1 MIRHI
6 VLFSAKTPKNIEPI
20 YQGLKTLETIQGDW
34 TLTVTKNTKQDQ
46 IANEIDV
53 VVYGEFPN
61 ETTLNTYKADPVY
74 QNAITIVR
82 PLRNKRIAVDI
93 PA

>member
-6 VLFSAKTPKNIEPI
+6 VLFTSKKAEDIDAI
-20 YQGLKTLETIQGDW
+20 YDGLKTLESIQGNW
-34 TLTVTKNTKQDQ
+34 TLSITKNEKLDQ

-53 VVYGEFPN
+53 VVYGEFPD
-61 ETTLNTYKADPVY
+61 ESALQEYKAHPVY
-74 QNAITIVR
+74 EEAIKVVR
-82 PLRNKRIAVDI
+82 PLRDQRIAVDI

>member
-1 MIRHI
+1 M
-6 VLFSAKTPKNIEPI
+6 FSANKPDDIESI
-20 YQGLKTLETIQGDW
+20 YQGLKTLENIKGDW
-34 TLTVTKNTKQDQ
+34 TLKISKNKKLDQ
-46 IANEIDV
+46 IENEIDV

-61 ETTLNTYKADPVY
+61 EDSLKNYKSDPIY

-82 PLRNKRIAVDI
+82 PLRNKRIAVNI